1 MTVRLISE
9 KFNMLVKYQY
19 RSDASPSKKGAGQ
32 TSTKDFEFY
41 TVVDLG
47 PVVPKEE
54 RKVDDF

>member
-1 MTVRLISE
+1 
-9 KFNMLVKYQY
+9 MLVKYQY
-19 RSDASPSKKGAGQ
+19 RSDDTGGDGIDASPSKKGAGQ